1 MLAKGC
7 IVSEAEQHKKSML
20 YRLRTA
26 SNATLDSNPKVPDD
40 PGNTEQEPQS
50 ILPLGMSSIYLSSQ
64 GKGLFC
70 NLSGPKNGKCMS
82 CFLQDG
88 TR

>member
-26 SNATLDSNPKVPDD
+26 PNASLASNPTLTVGPA
-40 PGNTEQEPQS
+40 NTDQEPQYVV
-50 ILPLGMSSIYLSSQ
+50 PLGILYVCVWKVNYFGDVCSEEQVLSIR
-64 GKGLFC
+64 F
-70 NLSGPKNGKCMS
+70 
-82 CFLQDG
+82 
-88 TR
+88 